1 MIDDSRR
8 LFGDSNAIDRELG
21 SMIDDSR
28 RLFGRNPVD
37 IRDLGSLLGR
47 LDMAK
52 AESIVLF
59 GYLQVTSTDQSGLK
73 L

>member
-1 MIDDSRR
+1 

-28 RLFGRNPVD
+28 RLFGSNPVD

-52 AESIVLF
+52 AESIVLLGLF
-59 GYLQVTSTDQSGLK
+59 GCLQVTSTDQSGLK

>member
-1 MIDDSRR
+1 

-28 RLFGRNPVD
+28 RLFGSNPVD

-52 AESIVLF
+52 AELIVLF
-59 GYLQVTSTDQSGLK
+59 GCLQVTSTDQSGLK